1 MLAYKSYSG
10 IVEYDEVG
18 KIFTGEVIGLRDVIT
33 FQGRTADELERSFH
47 ESINFYLEM
56 CAKDGVPPE
65 KPYSGRFNVRLSPEI
80 HREIAQRAASQK
92 VSLNQWVS
100 EALKRALEQESLR

>member
-1 MLAYKSYSG
+1 MSY
-10 IVEYDEVG
+10 
-18 KIFTGEVIGLRDVIT
+18 L
-33 FQGRTADELERSFH
+33 QGSC
-47 ESINFYLEM
+47 FYLEM

-80 HREIAQRAASQK
+80 HRQVAQQAALQK

-100 EALKRALEQESLR
+100 EALKRALEQ